1 MHRRVVM
8 PSVVGLLAGPL
19 VGLVA
24 CLVACRPMSGEP
36 SPDPTPVGPTESS
49 ASSPELARAP
59 EAAPAPA
66 PAPPPEPA
74 PVDKPW
80 RDDDEPRILAV
91 QPFVA
96 EAAADYDVDP
106 QLVNGLIWVESQFR
120 PKAKNKSGARGL
132 MQLMPT
138 TAKALGRAID
148 RPAKPYDPEFS
159 VHAGTYYLSRQLRR
173 FEGDEALALAAYA
186 RGPGRVRE
194 WVDAGEPLPES
205 VQGFVDKVQ
214 RARAAFEALGW
225 PEPVEAP
232 VESDDEATAPRP
244 TERKPAAEPMR
255 ASRSSS
261 AAPRPTTG

>member
-8 PSVVGLLAGPL
+8 PPVVCVVVRLA
-19 VGLVA
+19 A
-24 CLVACRPMSGEP
+24 CLVACRPVGGEP
-36 SPDPTPVGPTESS
+36 SPDPTPVGPGPGESS
-49 ASSPELARAP
+49 PSPSPEPARAP
-59 EAAPAPA
+59 EVTPAPEPALAPEPAPALEPAPA
-66 PAPPPEPA
+66 PL
-74 PVDKPW
+74 DKPW
-80 RDDDEPRILAV
+80 RDADEPRILAV

-120 PKAKNKSGARGL
+120 PKARNKSGARGL

-148 RPAKPYDPEFS
+148 RPAKPYDPEFN
-159 VHAGTYYLSRQLRR
+159 VHAGTYYLSRQLLR
-173 FEGDEALALAAYA
+173 FDGDEALALAAYA

-225 PEPVEAP
+225 PEP
-232 VESDDEATAPRP
+232 
-244 TERKPAAEPMR
+244 AEDLPPI
-255 ASRSSS
+255 SRSLL
-261 AAPRPTTG
+261 